1 MQQRDS
7 IRKIKGIGEQAEKK
21 FHKLNI
27 ETVGDLLE
35 HYPREYDVF
44 RPVCKISMLE
54 EGEVAAIEGYLKGSP
69 SMKRVRQLK
78 ILSVVIED
86 GSGRRRNPSIVAKFH

>member
-78 ILSVVIED
+78 FYQLSLRTEAGVY
-86 GSGRRRNPSIVAKFH
+86 R